1 MDIIYILY
9 TYIYILYTYIYILYD
24 ISINYITNN
33 AKLGV
38 SEKGVNLLPK
48 WQFFRRNMMMNRRI
62 ESGTQFSDA
71 LW

>member
-1 MDIIYILY
+1 MDIVFIYIY
-9 TYIYILYTYIYILYD
+9 IIHIYITYIYYD

-48 WQFFRRNMMMNRRI
+48 WQFFRRNMMINRRI

>member
-1 MDIIYILY
+1 MMDIIYI
-9 TYIYILYTYIYILYD
+9 IYIYILYD

-48 WQFFRRNMMMNRRI
+48 WQFFRRNMMINRRI

>member
-9 TYIYILYTYIYILYD
+9 TYIYYIHIYILYD